1 MCLTIFWTFVPQ
13 FYIIILLQF
22 KLQGNEIRRE
32 TASDNEGRLAADKN
46 LHSSKLKDVR
56 QKVKKLNGSYQHL
69 VYQDLE
75 KKTCQK
81 QKVKK
86 LNGSYQHLVYQDL
99 EKKTCQKRQNTDG
112 DEIEEGELIEEDH
125 QDTVPESKLN
135 KPRKAVLRSVIKAS
149 SAGQLESIN
158 ASSKDV
164 SDKGATRE
172 CDDKHILA
180 VLEKMQKRRDRFKE
194 PVVTQKEEDGGNTE
208 QLAVACIAGDVKN
221 QRPTRKRRWGGNG

>member
-32 TASDNEGRLAADKN
+32 TESGNEGRLAADKN

-56 QKVKKLNGSYQHL
+56 QKVKKLNGSYQH
-69 VYQDLE
+69 
-75 KKTCQK
+75 T
-81 QKVKK
+81 
-86 LNGSYQHLVYQDL
+86 VYQDL

-125 QDTVPESKLN
+125 QDTAPESKLN

-149 SAGQLESIN
+149 SAGQLESTN
-158 ASSKDV
+158 ALSEDV